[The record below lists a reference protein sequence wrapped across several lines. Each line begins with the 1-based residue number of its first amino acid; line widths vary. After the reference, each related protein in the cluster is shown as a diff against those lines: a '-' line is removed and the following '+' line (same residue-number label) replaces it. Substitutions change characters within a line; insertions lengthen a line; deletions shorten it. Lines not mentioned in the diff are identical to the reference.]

1 MSRTVI
7 GFALL
12 TIVCATVF
20 AQGLAQSDIGN
31 NLQGKYVRIHTE
43 SDLLV
48 CKFDSIQKLGD
59 RSFAVCDVIDADKK
73 VSRAFIPI
81 DSMKMLIVFE
91 SKEAALGE
99 TAQADNKTN
108 VTGLVTL
115 RGKPLNCTILF
126 HDTKGATYS
135 GDISEDGKYELS
147 NIPAGTYTITFDK
160 DNLPPKYRTVAQSQ
174 IRVDVRS
181 GRNALDFSL
190 E

>member
-31 NLQGKYVRIHTE
+31 NLQGKY
-43 SDLLV
+43 
-48 CKFDSIQKLGD
+48 
-59 RSFAVCDVIDADKK
+59 
-73 VSRAFIPI
+73 
-81 DSMKMLIVFE
+81 
-91 SKEAALGE
+91 
-99 TAQADNKTN
+99 
-108 VTGLVTL
+108 
-115 RGKPLNCTILF
+115 
-126 HDTKGATYS
+126 
-135 GDISEDGKYELS
+135 ISEDGKYELS